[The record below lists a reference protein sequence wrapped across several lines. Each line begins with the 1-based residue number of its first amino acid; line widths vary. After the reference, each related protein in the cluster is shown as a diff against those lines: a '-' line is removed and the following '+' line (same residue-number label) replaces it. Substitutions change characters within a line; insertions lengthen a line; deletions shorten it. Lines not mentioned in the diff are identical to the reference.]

1 MQQAEN
7 REQIRSATRRW
18 RQEGQKIALVP
29 TMGNLHD
36 GHLALVEAARAEA
49 DRVITSIFVNPAQF
63 GAGEDFESYPRTL
76 EADRR
81 LLEQSGCDLL
91 FVPDHRTVYPHG
103 LGNAVRLLAPPD
115 LAASLEGDSRPGHF
129 DGVITVVARLF
140 NLVDPDIAVFG
151 EKDYQQLLV
160 IGRLVDDLG
169 FGIRIVPV
177 STMREASGLA
187 MSSRNNYLEPAQRK
201 AAGELNAV
209 LFEAAERIKGEASDT
224 TGVERAAVVRL
235 ESLGFRVEYV
245 AIRRAEDLGM
255 PGAADQ
261 QLRIL
266 ASAWCG
272 ETRLIDNI
280 GIIRVGI

>member
-115 LAASLEGDSRPGHF
+115 LADSLEGDSRPGHF

-187 MSSRNNYLEPAQRK
+187 MSSRNNYLEPTQRK

>member
-91 FVPDHRTVYPHG
+91 FVPNHRTVYPHG